1 MKTLVFKS
9 ALTIFLTFMVIA
21 LYGQLQ
27 TDASYWRP
35 YDQRGINMFEEPN
48 VDTIGFEGVRVRI
61 GGAFAQQF
69 QALSHSNEA
78 EFVDDGNGGNAN
90 ELYALSNGFNL
101 ATANLN
107 IDAQLA
113 DGVRLNLVT
122 YLSSR
127 HHPEAWVKGGYIQ
140 FDKLAFLNS
149 ELIDN
154 IMTNLRI
161 RVGHMEVNYGDQ
173 HFRRTDNGN
182 ALYNPF
188 VGNYIMDAFNT
199 EIGAEIYYVG
209 GNILGMVGI
218 TGGEI
223 NGNVAE
229 VGDNPNDD
237 KAKRSPTILGKV
249 GFDNG
254 LNGAPSGNV
263 RFRVTGS
270 VYYTA
275 SSARNHLYT
284 GDRGGSRYYLVMEQ
298 VGARAGS
305 DFRSG
310 RYSPNFGDEV
320 TAFQINPFVKF
331 GGLEFF
337 GTFEMAS
344 GKSNFEPDRRSAT
357 QLAGELLYRFGAKE
371 NVFVGARYN
380 TISSEDSDAVPDGDN
395 IGKVNIDRLS
405 FAAGW
410 FITRNIVLKA
420 EYVNQN
426 YKDYVETSRFHEGN
440 FNGLMIEAV
449 VGF

>member
-1 MKTLVFKS
+1 MKTIVFRAAIPILLVLMAFS
-9 ALTIFLTFMVIA
+9 

-27 TDASYWRP
+27 TDLSYWRP
-35 YDQRGINMFEEPN
+35 NDKRGINMFEDSKIDT
-48 VDTIGFEGVRVRI
+48 VDFEGVRVRV

-69 QALSHSNEA
+69 QALSHSNES
-78 EFVDDGNGGNAN
+78 EFVDDGDGGNAN
-90 ELYALSNGFNL
+90 ELYALSSGFNL
-101 ATANLN
+101 ATANLH
-107 IDAQLA
+107 IGAQLA
-113 DGVRLNLVT
+113 DGIRLDLIT

-149 ELIDN
+149 EFVDN
-154 IMTNLRI
+154 IMKTVTI

-199 EIGAEIYYVG
+199 EIGAEIYYKK
-209 GNILGMVGI
+209 NSILGMIGF

-223 NGNVAE
+223 KGDVSE
-229 VGDNPNDD
+229 VPDLPNDD
-237 KAKRSPTILGKV
+237 KAKRSPTILAKIGY
-249 GFDNG
+249 DNG
-254 LNGAPSGNV
+254 LMGSYTGKV
-263 RFRVTGS
+263 RFRITGS
-270 VYYTA
+270 MYYTA
-275 SSARNHLYT
+275 SSSRNFLYS
-284 GDRGGSRYYLVMEQ
+284 GDRGGSRYYLVMEPM
-298 VGARAGS
+298 GAS
-305 DFRSG
+305 TSSNFRSG
-310 RYSPNFGDEV
+310 RYNPNYLDEV

-337 GTFEMAS
+337 GTYEHAM
-344 GKSNFEPDRRSAT
+344 GKTQFEPDTRASDQIA
-357 QLAGELLYRFGAKE
+357 AEVIYRFGKKE
-371 NVFVGARYN
+371 NVYLAARYN
-380 TISSEDSDAVPDGDN
+380 TISSEDANDGD
-395 IGKVNIDRLS
+395 IKIDRFS
-405 FAAGW
+405 AAAGW

-426 YKDYVETSRFHEGN
+426 YKDYPETSIFHEGN

>member
-9 ALTIFLTFMVIA
+9 TLTIFLTFMVIA

-35 YDQRGINMFEEPN
+35 YDQRGVNVFEDPN
-48 VDTIGFEGVRVRI
+48 IDTIGFDGVRVRV

-69 QALSHSNEA
+69 QAVSHSTEGIVEGTDPAEA
-78 EFVDDGNGGNAN
+78 Q

-173 HFRRTDNGN
+173 HFRRSDNGN

-199 EIGAEIYYVG
+199 EIGAEIYYIG

-229 VGDNPNDD
+229 VPDHPSGNDD

-254 LNGAPSGNV
+254 LNGAPAGNV

-284 GDRGGSRYYLVMEQ
+284 GDRGGSRYYLVME
-298 VGARAGS
+298 APDASAGS
-305 DFRSG
+305 NFRSG
-310 RYSPNFGDEV
+310 RYSPNYGDEV

-337 GTFEMAS
+337 GTFELAS
-344 GKSNFEPDRRSAT
+344 GKSNFEADRRSAT
-357 QLAGELLYRFGAKE
+357 QLSGELLYRFGAKE
-371 NVFVGARYN
+371 NVYVGARYN
-380 TISSEDSDAVPDGDN
+380 TISSEDAEAVDDN
-395 IGKVNIDRLS
+395 ISIDRLS
-405 FAAGW
+405 IAAGW

>member
-1 MKTLVFKS
+1 MKNTAFKS
-9 ALTIFLTFMVIA
+9 TLPIFLLLMAFTA
-21 LYGQLQ
+21 YGQLQ

-35 YDQRGINMFEEPN
+35 YDQRGINMFEDPT
-48 VDTIGFEGVRVRI
+48 VDTIGFDGVRVRI

-69 QALSHSNEA
+69 QTLSHSNESI
-78 EFVDDGNGGNAN
+78 FVDDGDGGNAN
-90 ELYALSNGFNL
+90 ELYALSSGFNL

-149 ELIDN
+149 EFIDN
-154 IMTNLRI
+154 IMQTVRI

-199 EIGAEIYYVG
+199 EIGAEVYYMK
-209 GNILGMVGI
+209 GNILGMVGL

-223 NGNVAE
+223 KGDIAE
-229 VGDNPNDD
+229 VPDLPNDE
-237 KAKRSPTILGKV
+237 KAKRSPTILGKL

-254 LNGAPSGNV
+254 QTGSYKGDV

-275 SSARNHLYT
+275 SSSRNFLYA
-284 GDRGGSRYYLVMEQ
+284 GDRGGSRYYLVMEPT
-298 VGARAGS
+298 GSSAGS
-305 DFRSG
+305 QFRSG
-310 RYSPNFGDEV
+310 RYNPGYLDEV

-337 GTFEMAS
+337 GALEFAS
-344 GKSNFEPDRRSAT
+344 GKSQFEPDTRSSMQIA
-357 QLAGELLYRFGAKE
+357 AEVLYRFGAKE
-371 NVFVGARYN
+371 NIYLGARYN
-380 TISSEDSDAVPDGDN
+380 TITSEDRDAIEDEISIN
-395 IGKVNIDRLS
+395 RYA

-420 EYVNQN
+420 EYVNQD
-426 YKDYVETSRFHEGN
+426 YKDFVETSILHEGN
-440 FNGLMIEAV
+440 FNGLVIEAV